1 MSGSIWQYLHKLPI
15 NLSIWGLNTAT
26 RVLSLRV
33 WSSLYS
39 LTENVTQV
47 EDDPSCRNTRCSPVP
62 QVESDIRHLIVWM
75 LAAEED
81 SVKDGE
87 GEVWLGWRTEDN
99 LDQETLGQF
108 CKHSAVVQALLHVLF

>member
-1 MSGSIWQYLHKLPI
+1 
-15 NLSIWGLNTAT
+15 
-26 RVLSLRV
+26 
-33 WSSLYS
+33 
-39 LTENVTQV
+39 
-47 EDDPSCRNTRCSPVP
+47 
-62 QVESDIRHLIVWM
+62 M